1 MDEKQIREQ
10 IAKEIEAID
19 IEASKTNAVG
29 MKILAA
35 RVARGQ
41 QLIWYH
47 RSMFCESCGGKL
59 INEDCSNCYTNS
71 AALKEFEE
79 EDD

>member
-19 IEASKTNAVG
+19 IEQSHTNAVG

-35 RVARGQ
+35 KIVKGR
-41 QLIWYH
+41 
-47 RSMFCESCGGKL
+47 
-59 INEDCSNCYTNS
+59 
-71 AALKEFEE
+71 
-79 EDD
+79 

>member
-19 IEASKTNAVG
+19 IDQGHTNAVG

-35 RVARGQ
+35 KVARG
-41 QLIWYH
+41 
-47 RSMFCESCGGKL
+47 
-59 INEDCSNCYTNS
+59 NN
-71 AALKEFEE
+71 
-79 EDD
+79 